1 MFQIARVLRLWFVLI
16 ILLLSSNQVTAQD
29 RLRIAWSGSSP
40 AHTPIWVVEEKGL
53 LKKYGIDGEI
63 ISIAASST
71 AVQVLLAGEVDVIIG
86 SVTNLISRLGGGD
99 TVMIMGLVPT
109 FVDHLITHPSITKIE
124 QLKGRVGAVN
134 RAGTSSELG
143 IKLTLRKLGLDP
155 NKDVKLVPRGGNP
168 ERLAAI
174 SQGVAYFTHM
184 PEPFVRE
191 AERLN
196 LKDFLDIGSLKIPF
210 HWNASHSR
218 EAVIKAK
225 RPVIAR
231 YVRAMVEALHF
242 IKTNKEGTKAII
254 AKKLRMDDQEGLE
267 RAYNAYKTIFPEAP
281 YPTVE
286 GVKTFMDDLA
296 VTDSRAA
303 SVDLNKYVDM
313 SFVQEL
319 ESSGFIKQLYRQK
332 PVAHK

>member
-1 MFQIARVLRLWFVLI
+1 MTRRLKTLLVSLPAFVCLF
-16 ILLLSSNQVTAQD
+16 SSQTGFAQD

-40 AHTPIWVVEEKGL
+40 AHTPIWVVEEKNL
-53 LKKYGIDGEI
+53 LKKNGIDGEV
-63 ISIAASST
+63 ISINASSI

-86 SVTNLISRLGGGD
+86 SVANLTSRLAGGD
-99 TVMIMGLVPT
+99 TIMILGLVPT

-124 QLKGRVGAVN
+124 QLKGKVGAVN

-143 IKLTLRKLGLDP
+143 IKLTLRRLGIDP
-155 NKDVKLVPRGGNP
+155 DREVKLVPRGGNP

-174 SQGVAYFTHM
+174 SQGIAQFTHM

-191 AERLN
+191 ADRLGFRD
-196 LKDFLDIGSLKIPF
+196 LLDIGALKIPF
-210 HWNASHSR
+210 HWNGAMTR

-231 YVRAMVEALHF
+231 YARAMVESIHF
-242 IKTNKEGTKAII
+242 IKTNKEATKAIL
-254 AKKLRMDDQEGLE
+254 AKRLRMDDPDGLE
-267 RAYNAYKTIFPEAP
+267 RAYKAYSVIFREAP
-281 YPTVE
+281 YPYVE

-296 VTDSRAA
+296 ITNPKAA
-303 SVDLNKYVDM
+303 TVDLSKYVDM

-319 ESSGFIKQLYRQK
+319 ESSGFIKQMYK
-332 PVAHK
+332 PTAVK

>member
-1 MFQIARVLRLWFVLI
+1 MSQLLRKVFATLA
-16 ILLLSSNQVTAQD
+16 LLTISSSAALAQD

-40 AHTPIWVVEEKGL
+40 AHTPIWVVEERGL
-53 LKKYGIDGEI
+53 LKKNGIDGEI
-63 ISIAASST
+63 ISITASSI

-86 SVTNLISRLGGGD
+86 SVANLSSRLAGGD
-99 TVMIMGLVPT
+99 TIMIMGLVPT

-124 QLKGRVGAVN
+124 QLKGKVGAVN

-143 IKLTLRKLGLDP
+143 IKLTLKRLGLDP

-174 SQGVAYFTHM
+174 SQGVAQFTHM

-191 AERLN
+191 AERLG

-210 HWNASHSR
+210 HWNASHTR
-218 EAVIKAK
+218 EAVIRSR

-242 IKTNKEGTKAII
+242 IKTNKEGTKAIL
-254 AKKLRMDDQEGLE
+254 ARKLRMDDPDGLE
-267 RAYNAYKTIFPEAP
+267 RAYIAYNAIFREAP
-281 YPTVE
+281 YPYPE

-296 VTDSRAA
+296 ATNPKAA
-303 SVDLNKYVDM
+303 TVDISKYVDM

-319 ESSGFIKQLYRQK
+319 EASGFIKQLYASTAK
-332 PVAHK
+332 

>member
-1 MFQIARVLRLWFVLI
+1 MAHGIQRISLLALVLI
-16 ILLLSSNQVTAQD
+16 VIFSSLEQVSAQD

-40 AHTPIWVVEEKGL
+40 AHTPIWVVEERGL
-53 LKKYGIDGEI
+53 LKKNGIDGEV
-63 ISIAASST
+63 ISITASSI
-71 AVQVLLAGEVDVIIG
+71 AVQVLLSGEVDVIIG
-86 SVTNLISRLGGGD
+86 SVANLTSRLAGGD
-99 TVMIMGLVPT
+99 TIMIMGLVPT

-124 QLKGRVGAVN
+124 QLKGKVGAVN

-155 NKDVKLVPRGGNP
+155 NKDVKLVARGGNP

-174 SQGVAYFTHM
+174 SQGVAQFTHM

-210 HWNASHSR
+210 HWNASHTR
-218 EAVIKAK
+218 ESVIKTK

-242 IKTNKEGTKAII
+242 IKTNKEGTKAIL

-267 RAYNAYKTIFPEAP
+267 RAYNAYNAIFREAP
-281 YPTVE
+281 YPYVE

-296 VTDSRAA
+296 LTNPKAA
-303 SVDLNKYVDM
+303 TVDLSKYVDM
-313 SFVQEL
+313 TFVQEL
-319 ESSGFIKQLYRQK
+319 DSSGFIKQLYK
-332 PVAHK
+332 SAAAK